1 MFKIFKKDKKENIF
15 FILNNN
21 AFITEKERKERN
33 IKTILFYGD
42 KNSNF
47 DNIYKKNFINNIE
60 ISGNRF
66 KAVHKIIHFSKNQDM
81 YKYAST
87 DLFQYYQYPYNI
99 DFRKDEIQFSS
110 LQRIAVLNQ
119 ENLREVAINIYLDAI
134 KQYLLSS
141 KKYSLVDI
149 WIILGALKDSINLYE
164 GSRIIGYVYS
174 YDVFYNNFIKFVN
187 TLKDENIKKLLS
199 EFANNSLKRMA
210 KLENIEASNKSDNA
224 ISRCICGSTS
234 TLFVQP
240 CEFKEKANK
249 NQDIIKLSQD
259 FFMGYM
265 YWYLNQTCIHDHQN
279 FFVFLD
285 DFQDYAFDLNNFGKR
300 QKLDLVV
307 VGIKLKHGENIEYY
321 KEKYNIKPDLEYKI

>member
-1 MFKIFKKDKKENIF
+1 MFKFLKKDKKENIF

-33 IKTILFYGD
+33 IRTILFYGD
-42 KNSNF
+42 EDSDF
-47 DNIYKKNFINNIE
+47 DDIYKKNFINNIE

-66 KAVHKIIHFSKNQDM
+66 KAVHKIIYFSKNQDM
-81 YKYAST
+81 HKYASV
-87 DLFQYYQYPYNI
+87 DLSKYYQYPYNI

-110 LQRIAVLNQ
+110 LQRIAVFNQ
-119 ENLREVAINIYLDAI
+119 ENLREVAVNIYLDAI
-134 KQYLLSS
+134 KQYLLLN
-141 KKYSLVDI
+141 KEYSLVDI
-149 WIILGALKDSINLYE
+149 WIILGALKESINLYE
-164 GSRIIGYVYS
+164 GSKIIGYNYS
-174 YDVFYNNFIKFVN
+174 YDIFYNNFIKFIN
-187 TLKDENIKKLLS
+187 TLKDENIKRLLHK
-199 EFANNSLKRMA
+199 FANNSLKRMA
-210 KLENIEASNKSDNA
+210 KLENVEASNKSDNA
-224 ISRCICGSTS
+224 IIRCICGSTS

-259 FFMGYM
+259 FFMGYL

-307 VGIKLKHGENIEYY
+307 VGMKLKHGENIEHY